1 MASKCLGCGGSW
13 VNVQPP
19 DPSLS
24 AFGGKRWKTVGGSPR
39 YSERSSRRDAINLLV
54 VNLDQAY
61 SGHFFLT
68 AFLLICSVALA
79 GLILTVN

>member
-39 YSERSSRRDAINLLV
+39 YSERISRRDAISLV
-54 VNLDQAY
+54 
-61 SGHFFLT
+61 
-68 AFLLICSVALA
+68 LA
-79 GLILTVN
+79 EVPDTHERSSSRDAD